1 MNLLIPALALCVTG
15 SGPGNTAFPLLK
27 VGQGPRAAAM
37 GESFTG
43 LSDDASAIYWN
54 PAGLGQLTGYQFSL
68 SHHEWF
74 ADIKDE
80 VAHIAL
86 PAGPGALGLGVVY
99 SGEPGVLYWDPD
111 LMQYES
117 FRSWSATLSAGYGLG
132 LSDKLGLG
140 AAVTGLYQDLRLQQG
155 YGCALD
161 IGAVGSPLQNLGVGM
176 AARHLG
182 AMWFDGNA
190 ELLPMEAAAGVSY
203 ATGMFRVTMDAVLPV
218 PFDRIPD
225 FKTGV
230 EFSPVRDLALRL
242 GYRTGPID
250 LSSLGYLYGLS
261 AGIGINVGSFGF
273 DYAVVPYG
281 DLGMTHRL
289 GIRAALPPA
298 AHSQSSVVTQ
308 ARTDS
313 HLNTNAASEP
323 AQESGVEALSAGAGR
338 HPAETSRLPELTCGL
353 TGGIYAAGDSQPT
366 GGIAVLR
373 SPSYSQ
379 QTVAPD
385 QGTFE
390 ISGVPAAA
398 AVLAAHGPSEA
409 YLPQTCTLQLRPGET
424 VRHDFYLWKK
434 GDPLGPDIVNFASNR
449 SEIRDEDVPVLD
461 RIGRILGHDRSIG
474 KVELAGHTDSAEG
487 DPQTKS
493 ELSLARAQAVQY
505 YLVEKCGIAAERLVL
520 KGYGDEEPLRSNSRP
535 SGRAWNRRAE
545 VRILE

>member
-1 MNLLIPALALCVTG
+1 MNLLISALVLCIAG
-15 SGPGNTAFPLLK
+15 SGPGSTVFPLLK

-54 PAGLGQLTGYQFSL
+54 PAGLGQLTGHQFSL

-74 ADIKDE
+74 AGIKDE

-99 SGEPGVLYWDPD
+99 TGEPGVLYWDPD

-117 FRSWSATLSAGYGLG
+117 FRSWSATLSAGYGLR
-132 LSDKLGLG
+132 LSDRLGLG

-155 YGCALD
+155 SGCALD
-161 IGAVGSPLQNLGVGM
+161 IGAVGTPLQDLAVGI

-182 AMWFDGNA
+182 AIWFDGNA
-190 ELLPMEAAAGVSY
+190 ELLPMEAAAGVSFS
-203 ATGMFRVTMDAVLPV
+203 TGIVRVTMDAVFPA
-218 PFDRIPD
+218 PFDDVPD
-225 FKTGV
+225 FKAGI
-230 EFSPVRDLALRL
+230 EFAPLEALALRV

-250 LSSLGYLYGLS
+250 LSSLGYLCGLS
-261 AGIGINVGSFGF
+261 AGIGVNVGSFGF

-281 DLGMTHRL
+281 ELGMTHRL

-298 AHSQSSVVTQ
+298 AHSQSSVVSHPH
-308 ARTDS
+308 TDS
-313 HLNTNAASEP
+313 HLKTNAAGEP
-323 AQESGVEALSAGAGR
+323 DQEPGVEALSAGPGQLPAG
-338 HPAETSRLPELTCGL
+338 TVLLPELACSL
-353 TGGIYAAGDSQPT
+353 TGSIYSARDSQPT
-366 GGIAVLR
+366 GGIVVLR

-385 QGTFE
+385 PGTFE
-390 ISGVPAAA
+390 IPGVPAAV

-409 YLPQTCTLQLRPGET
+409 FLPQSCTLQLEPGET

-434 GDPLGPDIVNFASNR
+434 GDALGPDIVNFASNR
-449 SEIRDEDVPVLD
+449 TEIRDEDRPVLD
-461 RIGRILGHDRSIG
+461 RIGRILGQDRSIG
-474 KVELAGHTDSAEG
+474 KVELAGHTDSHEG
-487 DPQTKS
+487 GPEARFK
-493 ELSLARAQAVQY
+493 LSLARAQAVQD

-520 KGYGDEEPLRSNSRP
+520 KGYGDEEPLSSNSRP